1 MSLVLKE
8 FLRDQEEHS
17 ATYVIIIED
26 FPKKKNQY
34 ISGAVIK
41 TKPFTIRNSLKHDT
55 PIPLNDKYNVFC
67 NVVVGCSKPQD
78 SLQVV
83 RLCKI

>member
-1 MSLVLKE
+1 MSVVLKE

-26 FPKKKNQY
+26 FLKKKNQY

-41 TKPFTIRNSLKHDT
+41 TKNFTVRNYWNLHCR
-55 PIPLNDKYNVFC
+55 V
-67 NVVVGCSKPQD
+67 
-78 SLQVV
+78 
-83 RLCKI
+83 